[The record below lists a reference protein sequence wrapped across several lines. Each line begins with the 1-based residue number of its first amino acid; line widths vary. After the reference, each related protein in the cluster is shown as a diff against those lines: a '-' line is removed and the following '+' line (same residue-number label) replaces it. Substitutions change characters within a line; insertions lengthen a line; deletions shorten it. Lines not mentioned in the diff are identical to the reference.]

1 MAQEDSATT
10 SQRALLDAIKRL
22 EDKMDERMS
31 TMKRELTE
39 ERERADERLVK
50 RMKLEKMPTFKKKSH
65 EVQYRFN
72 EEVRS
77 KFEAAKT
84 AISEAPPA
92 VEKAKTSLEEG
103 EKLITERQKLI
114 KIADRSE
121 HGWATVEEYE
131 DDELAEDSDDEK
143 RLVKAEARAG
153 RKLKQKLAK
162 GKVKKT
168 FKKPSGWWQKLPY
181 SNNAAA
187 NSSFAGSS
195 IPVPGTRVSQTSVS
209 QSGVSQLGPC
219 FCCGGMG
226 HFKKQCPVW
235 LRAQTGTSS
244 NQ

>member
-1 MAQEDSATT
+1 MALGDSTST

-22 EDKMDERMS
+22 EDKMGDSMS
-31 TMKRELTE
+31 TMKRELME
-39 ERERADERLVK
+39 ERECADERLVK
-50 RMKLEKMPTFKKKSH
+50 RMKLEKVPSFKKKSH

-92 VEKAKTSLEEG
+92 VEKAKTALEEG

-114 KIADRSE
+114 RIADRSE

-143 RLVKAEARAG
+143 RLVKAEAPVG

-162 GKVKKT
+162 GKVKNT
-168 FKKPSGWWQKLPY
+168 LKKPSGWWPKLPY
-181 SNNAAA
+181 SSNTAA
-187 NSSFAGSS
+187 NSSFAVSS
-195 IPVPGTRVSQTSVS
+195 APVPGTRVSQTAVS
-209 QSGVSQLGPC
+209 HRLRCVSAGSLFLPWRNGS
-219 FCCGGMG
+219 F
-226 HFKKQCPVW
+226 
-235 LRAQTGTSS
+235 
-244 NQ
+244 